1 MGHTDRPAAANGNGT
16 HQPRGTETGRAAPVG
31 PAGPSQPHVGDDVS
45 NIRSNVPGARR
56 DPSGL
61 RSDRAG
67 TARLRDLRDSALLRA
82 QNVFRHLGTQDNVN
96 VVLKGVDLTVERD
109 EYVSIVGA
117 SGSGKST
124 LLYLLGGL
132 DRPTTGR
139 QGEDGREE
147 PFDPPSR
154 IFIDGQDTS
163 ALSEQALASLR
174 NEKVGFVF
182 QFHYLL
188 KEFTAQEN
196 VALPMFKLGRLK
208 RGAAMER
215 AAALLERFGLGDKV
229 RRRANRLSGGEQ
241 QRVAIA
247 RALANEPAVLL
258 ADEPTGNLD
267 RANGERVAEV
277 FQELALNG
285 QTIVMVTHDLALAA
299 RARRMVRMEDG
310 AVIEDRRLTP
320 AAPTEAAPSSASSPV
335 AAGPSPERENTV
347 GTGFSHRLTD
357 DPAYR

>member
-1 MGHTDRPAAANGNGT
+1 VALIDQRITLPVHSGTKVPLPAVVAS
-16 HQPRGTETGRAAPVG
+16 H
-31 PAGPSQPHVGDDVS
+31 
-45 NIRSNVPGARR
+45 AR
-56 DPSGL
+56 
-61 RSDRAG
+61 
-67 TARLRDLRDSALLRA
+67 LLRA
-82 QNVFRHLGTQDNVN
+82 ENVHRVLGNAEAPVH
-96 VVLKGVDLTVERD
+96 VLKGVSLNVDRG

-132 DRPTTGR
+132 DRPTR
-139 QGEDGREE
+139 RFVIEE
-147 PFDPPSR
+147 KDQPARVVTFDPPPQ
-154 IFIDGQDTS
+154 IFIDGSETTGLRDQD
-163 ALSEQALASLR
+163 LASLR

-196 VALPMFKLGRLK
+196 VALPMFKLKRLK
-208 RGAAMER
+208 RDEAMDR
-215 AAALLERFGLGDKV
+215 AAELLTRLGLADKLK
-229 RRRANRLSGGEQ
+229 RRANRLSGGEQ

-277 FQELALNG
+277 FAELSSQG

-310 AVIEDRRLTP
+310 MVIDDRQLSGEP
-320 AAPTEAAPSSASSPV
+320 EPSS
-335 AAGPSPERENTV
+335 
-347 GTGFSHRLTD
+347 
-357 DPAYR
+357 